1 MNNRLLKGNYKAKNK
16 KTGRDKNNLK
26 NMANIFENK
35 ATERLG
41 GSIAF
46 VMKSNKFIWGAD
58 EKAK

>member
-16 KTGRDKNNLK
+16 KMEKDKSNPK
-26 NMANIFENK
+26 DMANIFESK

-46 VMKSNKFIWGAD
+46 VMKSNKFIWGVD
-58 EKAK
+58 EKTK